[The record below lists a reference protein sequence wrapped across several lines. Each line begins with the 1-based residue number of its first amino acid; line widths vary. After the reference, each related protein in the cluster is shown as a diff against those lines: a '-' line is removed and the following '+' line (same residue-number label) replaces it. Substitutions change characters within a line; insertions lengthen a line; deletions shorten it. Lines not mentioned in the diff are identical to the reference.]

1 MIVFLKRL
9 VCVQCESYHWHSAFQ
24 RQRTF
29 VENHIVGIRPF
40 KAKSKNRGESYPWHS
55 AFQCQ
60 IKVCARALPSQGLL
74 SSCRIIGWGSM
85 HHWMADHQHYD
96 LELLPLAS
104 SLGSVWPP
112 NKEARCLPESL
123 AGEGWPWPTTSKLG
137 SEGRFNVMMAFFL
150 FCYVFYIT
158 PGEDHNVGSFRKETY
173 DHSSSGIPTLWS
185 CARIL

>member
-1 MIVFLKRL
+1 MNVFLKRL
-9 VCVQCESYHWHSAFQ
+9 VCVRCESYHWHSAFQ

-29 VENHIVGIRPF
+29 VENQIVGIRPF
-40 KAKSKNRGESYPWHS
+40 KAKSRNRGESYRWHS

-60 IKVCARALPSQGLL
+60 IKVCTRALPSQGLL

-123 AGEGWPWPTTSKLG
+123 AGEG
-137 SEGRFNVMMAFFL
+137 
-150 FCYVFYIT
+150 
-158 PGEDHNVGSFRKETY
+158 
-173 DHSSSGIPTLWS
+173 
-185 CARIL
+185 